1 MSTPTV
7 NEELLPGVM
16 LTGKVCA
23 MEKGASIAYDVITKF
38 SLPELVILTLCVG
51 EESIGISPKF
61 TAVVVR
67 LYLGPRR
74 VTLPLVA
81 LLLTDA
87 PFWSERTIS
96 DIDKL

>member
-38 SLPELVILTLCVG
+38 SLPELVIVTLCVG
-51 EESIGISPKF
+51 EEAIGISPKF
-61 TAVVVR
+61 TPVVVR

-81 LLLTDA
+81 LTLTDS

>member
-1 MSTPTV
+1 MSTSTV

-16 LTGKVCA
+16 VTGKVCA
-23 MEKGASIAYDVITKF
+23 IEKGASIAYDVITKF
-38 SLPELVILTLCVG
+38 SFPALAIVTLCVG
-51 EESIGISPKF
+51 EELIGISPKF
-61 TAVVVR
+61 TPVVVR

-81 LLLTDA
+81 LALIDS

-96 DIDKL
+96 DINKL